1 MRFSTYINSQ
11 KCIEWGLNANQGALF
26 DLLNQAASWAK
37 EIIIDD
43 VVYYW
48 VSRNAVIEE
57 LPLFYSKPD
66 TVYRHFSELH
76 KKGLIVYQKHGEKD
90 LIRLT
95 EKGKTW
101 NEFSSDLNPTL
112 GNKSE
117 SARKQ
122 IRKSSDLNPTNNN
135 TNYKNTNDHNNTL
148 QPKTAATSPKRK
160 YIFSEVDMRLAK
172 DIFAKIKKLNPNHKE
187 PIFEAWANDVRLLS
201 EIDGK
206 NHAEIFELFSWA
218 NQDSFWQ
225 TNILSPRKLRE
236 KWDVLTLQRGRKKPQ
251 RGDNMQAEWNTPEA
265 WAEVL

>member
-1 MRFSTYINSQ
+1 MRFSTYINNA
-11 KCIEWGLNANQGALF
+11 KCLEWNLNANQGALF
-26 DLLNQAASWAK
+26 DLLNQAPAWAK
-37 EIIIDD
+37 EIIIDG

-66 TVYRHFSELH
+66 TVYRHFVEFH
-76 KKGLIVYQKHGEKD
+76 KKGLIVYQKHGDKD

-101 NEFSSDLNPTL
+101 NEFNSDLNPTL

-117 SARKQ
+117 LARKQ

-148 QPKTAATSPKRK
+148 TSINAHTRETKKSAVLVLLEQFDITGKLAEDFIVHRKAKKAPITETALNGYQREADKAKIPIQKAVEIAIERGWTGFKADWQWQDEQPKHRPK
-160 YIFSEVDMRLAK
+160 
-172 DIFAKIKKLNPNHKE
+172 
-187 PIFEAWANDVRLLS
+187 
-201 EIDGK
+201 
-206 NHAEIFELFSWA
+206 
-218 NQDSFWQ
+218 
-225 TNILSPRKLRE
+225 
-236 KWDVLTLQRGRKKPQ
+236 
-251 RGDNMQAEWNTPEA
+251 DNMRAEWNTPEA

>member
-1 MRFSTYINSQ
+1 MRFSTYINNA
-11 KCIEWGLNANQGALF
+11 KCLEWNLNANQGALF
-26 DLLNQAASWAK
+26 DLLNQAPAWAK
-37 EIIIDD
+37 EIIIDG

-66 TVYRHFSELH
+66 TVYRHFVEFH
-76 KKGLIVYQKHGEKD
+76 KKGLIVYQKHGDKD

-101 NEFSSDLNPTL
+101 NEFNSDLNPTL

-117 SARKQ
+117 LARKQ

-148 QPKTAATSPKRK
+148 TGINAHTRETKKSAVLVLLEQFDITGKLAEDFIVHRKAKKAPITETALNGYQREADKAKIPIQKAVEIAIERGWTGFKADWQWQDEQPKHRPK
-160 YIFSEVDMRLAK
+160 
-172 DIFAKIKKLNPNHKE
+172 
-187 PIFEAWANDVRLLS
+187 
-201 EIDGK
+201 
-206 NHAEIFELFSWA
+206 
-218 NQDSFWQ
+218 
-225 TNILSPRKLRE
+225 
-236 KWDVLTLQRGRKKPQ
+236 
-251 RGDNMQAEWNTPEA
+251 DNMRAEWNTPEA

>member
-1 MRFSTYINSQ
+1 MRFSTYINNA
-11 KCIEWGLNANQGALF
+11 KCLEWNLNANQGALF
-26 DLLNQAASWAK
+26 DLLNQAPAWAK
-37 EIIIDD
+37 EIIIDG

-66 TVYRHFSELH
+66 TVYRHFVEFH
-76 KKGLIVYQKHGEKD
+76 RKGLIVYQKHGDKD

-101 NEFSSDLNPTL
+101 NEFNSDLNPTL

-117 SARKQ
+117 LARKQ

-148 QPKTAATSPKRK
+148 TGINAHTRETKKSAVLVLLEQFDITGKLAEDFIVHRKAKKAPITETALNGYQREADKAKIPIQKAVEIAIERGWTGFKADWQWQDEQPKHRPK
-160 YIFSEVDMRLAK
+160 
-172 DIFAKIKKLNPNHKE
+172 
-187 PIFEAWANDVRLLS
+187 
-201 EIDGK
+201 
-206 NHAEIFELFSWA
+206 
-218 NQDSFWQ
+218 
-225 TNILSPRKLRE
+225 
-236 KWDVLTLQRGRKKPQ
+236 
-251 RGDNMQAEWNTPEA
+251 DNMRAEWNTPEA